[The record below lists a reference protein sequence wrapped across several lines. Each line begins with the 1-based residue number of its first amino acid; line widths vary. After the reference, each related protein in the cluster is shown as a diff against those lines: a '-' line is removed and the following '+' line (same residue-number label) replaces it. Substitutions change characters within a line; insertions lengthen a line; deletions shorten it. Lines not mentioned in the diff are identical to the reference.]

1 MSKMPKNWRK
11 TQLAINLLRHLQNKR
26 KNRKRAVAL
35 AASFALA
42 ASSLNLCVG
51 DSNVLQVQASEM
63 EKENQEIILED
74 SVLNQWEQPLQRME
88 SNEIKALAE
97 SDGAVPIDE
106 SNFPRRFKEIDM
118 F

>member
-1 MSKMPKNWRK
+1 M
-11 TQLAINLLRHLQNKR
+11 KR
-26 KNRKRAVAL
+26 NRKRAVAL

-97 SDGAVPIDE
+97 SDRKSVV
-106 SNFPRRFKEIDM
+106 
-118 F
+118 

>member
-1 MSKMPKNWRK
+1 M
-11 TQLAINLLRHLQNKR
+11 QLICCGIFRIRENMKR
-26 KNRKRAVAL
+26 NRKRAVAL
-35 AASFALA
+35 AASFAIA